1 MASKK
6 GSQSP
11 KDPNQDLIDGSRNL
25 AKAIFE
31 TGKMYRKMTIAE
43 QFDGKMYAGVLGDN
57 VYVGLIKAKGKL

>member
-11 KDPNQDLIDGSRNL
+11 KDPNEDLIEGSRNL

-31 TGKMYRKMTIAE
+31 TGKVYSKMTIAE
-43 QFDGKMYAGVLGDN
+43 QFEGKMYAGVLGDN
-57 VYVGLIKAKGKL
+57 TYIGLIKAKGEL